1 MDLTIGTYIDGVL
14 VDMRAADVI
23 RGATC
28 IKEGEE
34 VLVTEV
40 ERVEANIIEV
50 EVLENDVEVF
60 GKRH

>member
-1 MDLTIGTYIDGVL
+1 MDLTIGTDIAGEL
-14 VDMRAADVI
+14 VNMLAADAI
-23 RGATC
+23 KGATC

-40 ERVEANIIEV
+40 EQVEANIIEV

-60 GKRH
+60 EKCH